1 MIAPASPAFLQLLR
15 LLQYGLVVLLM
26 LYLGQSL
33 FVPLSFALLISFIL
47 YPVCR
52 WLEGR
57 RLPRVVAI
65 GLSLMVFFSLLMG
78 VLGLL
83 VWQFSLFARQWP
95 ALSTKVVAYAEQ
107 LSRQLGEVLGVTL
120 EVQQEWLQSL
130 LVSSLE
136 GLLKGLP
143 EALYTT
149 SISLVLILLIPVYVA
164 AILYYRDILVAA
176 LDKLAAPYW
185 KGQLSLLLPQVIK
198 TYANFIKGMALV
210 YLLVGL
216 LNSLGLALL
225 GIPNPL
231 FFGFVASIL
240 TFIPYVGIMVGALL
254 PMAVAWLT
262 YDSVWYPLGIVGVF
276 ALVQLIEANL
286 IFPLAVSYKLKIN
299 ALATLVVIVAG
310 GILWGAAGMI
320 LFVPFI
326 AILKLIADKVDPHSF
341 LSLLLGT
348 HSNLEKQKVHPPASP
363 KEDSLPLPAPAQQAE
378 KEPIAV
384 NRLVLP

>member
-1 MIAPASPAFLQLLR
+1 MMAPVSPAFVQLLR
-15 LLQYGLVVLLM
+15 LIQYGMVLLLV

-33 FVPLSFALLISFIL
+33 FIPLSFALLISFIL
-47 YPVCR
+47 YPICR
-52 WLEGR
+52 WLEAKT
-57 RLPRVVAI
+57 LPRVLAI
-65 GLSLMVFFSLLMG
+65 GLSLMAFFSLLLG

-83 VWQFSLFARQWP
+83 VWQLSLFTRQWP
-95 ALSTKVVAYAEQ
+95 ALSGKVVAYAGQ
-107 LSRQLGEVLGVTL
+107 LSGQLGEVFGISL
-120 EVQQEWLQSL
+120 ELRREWLHSL

-136 GLLKGLP
+136 NLLRGLP
-143 EALYTT
+143 DALYTT
-149 SISLVLILLIPVYVA
+149 SVSFVLILLIPVYIA
-164 AILYYRDILVAA
+164 GILYYRDTLVAA
-176 LDKLAAPYW
+176 LDKLAAPFW
-185 KGQLSLLLPQVIK
+185 KGQVRMLLPQVLQA
-198 TYANFIKGMALV
+198 YANFIKGMALV

-225 GIPNPL
+225 GVPNPL

-276 ALVQLIEANL
+276 ALVQIIEANL

-326 AILKLIADKVDPHSF
+326 AMLKLIADKVDPRSF

-348 HSNLEKQKVHPPASP
+348 HSDLASLKGQLPTSQTENPLQPQATEEPA
-363 KEDSLPLPAPAQQAE
+363 ERA
-378 KEPIAV
+378 PIAE
-384 NRLVLP
+384 NSLVLP